1 MNYKKFLP
9 LMALVAIQLI
19 SAQTDEKRLAIGA
32 NFLDNEYNG
41 DYGNGVWNF
50 KQKGF
55 YGGGLSLSYYLNPS
69 FNIGLQGT
77 TGNYGYIE
85 SVGDQFTGAK
95 LDMSLFAQYKLNNGY
110 ILKETSKLSPFVE
123 LGLGFA
129 KYSINNDAQPWP
141 TIIVDKPD
149 FVVPIGLGLKYQ
161 LTKSLAIQY
170 KWLYNFTNSDIHDQN
185 RGYPDYVVFGTPN
198 HPYSKSGN
206 DAYGQH
212 LLGIALSFGKAKDKD
227 KDGVADKLDKC
238 LDTPLNVKVTPTGCP
253 VDSDADGVADY
264 LDKCND
270 TPAGVQV
277 YENGCPVD
285 TDKDGITDNL
295 DKCPNIAGIAKF
307 NGCPDTDKDGIRDEL
322 DECPEIAG
330 NLNGCPDKDNDGI
343 ADSKDKCPDVAGVV
357 ENNGCP
363 EIKEKSIVTLPKPLK
378 NVHFETAKFNVNKTA
393 ISILNQ
399 GIKELKNNSN
409 YQLEIN
415 GHADSRGDEQ
425 ANMILSQNRAEA
437 VKAFLVSKGI
447 EESRLITKGFGE
459 TAPKADN
466 NTAEGRAENRCV
478 ELKLLMQ

>member
-1 MNYKKFLP
+1 MNYKKILP
-9 LMALVAIQLI
+9 IVAILVTQLI
-19 SAQTDEKRLAIGA
+19 PAQTADSKFAIGI
-32 NFLDNEYNG
+32 NILDNEYNG

-50 KQKGF
+50 KQKAF

-110 ILKETSKLSPFVE
+110 ILKESSKLSPFVE

-227 KDGVADKLDKC
+227 KDGIADKTDKC
-238 LDTPLNVKVTPTGCP
+238 LDTPLNVKVSSNGCP
-253 VDSDADGVADY
+253 IDTDNDGIADY

-270 TPAGVQV
+270 TPTGVQV
-277 YENGCPVD
+277 SENGCPID
-285 TDKDGITDNL
+285 TDKDGIADIQ
-295 DKCPNIAGIAKF
+295 DKCPNEFGLSKF
-307 NGCPDTDKDGIRDEL
+307 NGCPDTDNDGVQDEL
-322 DECPEIAG
+322 DECPQLAG
-330 NLNGCPDKDNDGI
+330 NLNGCPDNDNDGI
-343 ADSKDKCPDVAGVV
+343 ANNVDKCPEEAGVP
-357 ENNGCP
+357 ENKGCP
-363 EIKEKSIVTLPKPLK
+363 EEKTKTELVVDKPIKNI
-378 NVHFETAKFNVNKTA
+378 HFETAKHGLNKTSIA
-393 ISILNQ
+393 ILNQ
-399 GIKELKNNSN
+399 VLKTLNSN
-409 YQLEIN
+409 PTAQLEIN
-415 GHADSRGDEQ
+415 GHADSRGDE
-425 ANMILSQNRAEA
+425 ASNMQLSIRRSEA

-447 EESRLITKGFGE
+447 DQSRLVINAFGE
-459 TAPKADN
+459 SNPKASND
-466 NTAEGRAENRCV
+466 TADGRAKNRRV
-478 ELKLLMQ
+478 EFKFLL